1 MSRIAAHIVSWVFNP
16 GTLVLGLLILGV
28 IVSPLSLLAKVW
40 WMVGYLVATGL
51 GGLILLISWA
61 HGLVIDADLTT
72 PINLR
77 DRTRVLL
84 LFLAILALMMFA
96 SFQADQVQPLH
107 TILITLLV
115 IGAVV
120 ASITLVWKI
129 SLHMLGVGTLTAALL
144 LIFGPQ
150 WWPVSVLVP
159 LVAWARLRLHR
170 HTPYQLVGGFVV
182 GVAITSII
190 FWSSGLV

>member
-1 MSRIAAHIVSWVFNP
+1 MSRIVAHAISWIFNP

-28 IVSPLSLLAKVW
+28 AVSPISMLAKIW
-40 WMVGYLVATGL
+40 WYVGYLVATGL
-51 GGLILLISWA
+51 GGVILLFSWA

-84 LFLAILALMMFA
+84 FFLAILALMLFA
-96 SFQADQVQPLH
+96 SFQANQVQPLH

-120 ASITLVWKI
+120 AAITLVWKI

-144 LIFGPQ
+144 LVFGPS
-150 WWPVSVLVP
+150 WWSVSLLVP

-170 HTPYQLVGGFVV
+170 HTPYQLVGGFALGV
-182 GVAITSII
+182 GITSLI
-190 FWSSGLV
+190 FWWSGIV